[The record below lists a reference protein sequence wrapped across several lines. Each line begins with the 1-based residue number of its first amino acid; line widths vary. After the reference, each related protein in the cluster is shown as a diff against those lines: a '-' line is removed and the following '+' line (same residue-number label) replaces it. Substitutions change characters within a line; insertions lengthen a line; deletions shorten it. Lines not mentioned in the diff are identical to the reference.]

1 MGKIL
6 SSQEIGKKIKEL
18 RKRTGLS
25 QEKLSELIGVSLQ
38 QVQKYESGANK
49 LNTDKLQ
56 AITSALGIPVAALF
70 EDQPIEIIP
79 FSDQER
85 SLIESFRKIG
95 EERVREC
102 LLEFSR
108 FAANK

>member
-1 MGKIL
+1 MGRIL
-6 SSQEIGKKIKEL
+6 SSQEIGRKIKEL
-18 RKRTGLS
+18 RKRNGLS

-56 AITSALGIPVAALF
+56 AIASALSLSVAAFF

-79 FSDQER
+79 FSDNER
-85 SLIESFRKIG
+85 ELMESYRKIQEG
-95 EERVREC
+95 RIKEC